1 MPPPRRLRTNL
12 VKRGIWIHPDTIRDA
27 IKIQTTAAPVE
38 TKSFWQEI
46 EDFWVAHES
55 LIFQI
60 ASGIISIAIAVI
72 TKDPALIGLKTI
84 LPQDQQE
91 VLDGLMERVKKLP
104 LEDIQ
109 KFQAIIDQEASN

>member
-46 EDFWVAHES
+46 EDFWTSHES
-55 LIFQI
+55 LILEI
-60 ASGIISIAIAVI
+60 ASTIISLAVAII
-72 TKDPALIGLKTI
+72 TKNPAIIGLKTV
-84 LPQDQQE
+84 LPQNQQE
-91 VLDGLMERVKKLP
+91 VLDGLMEKVKKLP
-104 LEDIQ
+104 IEDIK
-109 KFQAIIDQEASN
+109 KFQEIIDNNSN

>member
-1 MPPPRRLRTNL
+1 MGSQCPSN
-12 VKRGIWIHPDTIRDA
+12 RGVWIHPENVREA
-27 IKIQTTAAPVE
+27 IKAQTAVATPA